1 MATGMNG
8 YSVST
13 VSKLTGINAA
23 TLRMWESRYAV
34 VVPARRESGHRV
46 YCDAD
51 VGRLKLLQRLV
62 DHGERI
68 GNIAR
73 LSEPE
78 LVERLAKF
86 EQSFADAP
94 TTRTGHPFL
103 VVSEDAD
110 TLGRTLVSAGVS
122 SAGSVASLNKA
133 LDSNRAATAAHC
145 GLIVE
150 LDSVAAEEADKV
162 LQIAEQYGSDPIVV
176 VGRYIPGRVARR
188 LEQSGVV
195 ILKKPLTAA
204 VLRDMIRSVCAGRG
218 TSRADAGEAPPAPPV
233 FDKPTLKR
241 IASMPSDIDCECPQH
256 LAEIVS
262 SLSTFEAYSATC
274 EDRSEED
281 ARVHA
286 HLRHVT
292 GRARALMEQALAYT
306 LKAEGLN
313 PADL

>member
-1 MATGMNG
+1 
-8 YSVST
+8 
-13 VSKLTGINAA
+13 
-23 TLRMWESRYAV
+23 
-34 VVPARRESGHRV
+34 VPARRDSGHRV

-73 LSEPE
+73 LDEAE

-86 EQSFADAP
+86 EQSFNDTPARQLEH
-94 TTRTGHPFL
+94 TFM

-110 TLGRTLVSAGVS
+110 ALGRTLVSAGVS
-122 SAGSVASLNKA
+122 SAGSVANLNNA
-133 LDSNRAATAAHC
+133 LDSSHATAAAPC

-150 LDSVAAEEADKV
+150 LDSVAGEEADKV
-162 LQIAEQYGSDPIVV
+162 LQIAEQYGSDPVVV